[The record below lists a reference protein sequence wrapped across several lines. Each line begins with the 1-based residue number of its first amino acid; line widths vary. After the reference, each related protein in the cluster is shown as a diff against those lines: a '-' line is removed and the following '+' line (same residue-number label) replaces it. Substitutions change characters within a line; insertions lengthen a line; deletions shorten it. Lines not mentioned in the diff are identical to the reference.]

1 MTSTETVSVIAGTWD
16 IDPVHSEVAFAAR
29 HMMVSKVRGR
39 FTSFSGEIVT
49 AANFLD
55 SSVAASIDLA
65 SVTTSNDQRDGH
77 VRSADFLDVDN
88 HPTMTYRSTGLRAD
102 SGDYVLEG
110 ELTLHGVT
118 RYVPLKLEVTGS
130 GPDAYGGTRAGFS
143 AAGAISR
150 SEFGIDIKLPL
161 DGGGVVVSDKIEL
174 QLDVQGVLRAG

>member
-1 MTSTETVSVIAGTWD
+1 
-16 IDPVHSEVAFAAR
+16 
-29 HMMVSKVRGR
+29 
-39 FTSFSGEIVT
+39 
-49 AANFLD
+49 
-55 SSVAASIDLA
+55 
-65 SVTTSNDQRDGH
+65 
-77 VRSADFLDVDN
+77 
-88 HPTMTYRSTGLRAD
+88 
-102 SGDYVLEG
+102 
-110 ELTLHGVT
+110 VT